1 MSAVGAVGPAH
12 PMTIALADEL
22 VLASRILGEMAFDL
36 GSDPD
41 TLRRHMTSLQ
51 KIDLVTQMQ
60 LAVADMLRLSSDA
73 EAALA
78 TVTLEA
84 TAERLKTILAAGEG

>member
-1 MSAVGAVGPAH
+1 MSAAGPIGAANPLAL
-12 PMTIALADEL
+12 ALADEL

-60 LAVADMLRLSSDA
+60 LAVVDMLRLSSDA

-78 TVTLEA
+78 TVTLEE
-84 TAERLKTILAAGEG
+84 TAGRLRDTLGSTAA

>member
-1 MSAVGAVGPAH
+1 
-12 PMTIALADEL
+12 MTMMTTIGGTNALAQAMAEEL
-22 VLASRILGEMAFDL
+22 VIASRILGELAFDL

-78 TVTLEA
+78 VVTLEETASRLRAA
-84 TAERLKTILAAGEG
+84 TTRL